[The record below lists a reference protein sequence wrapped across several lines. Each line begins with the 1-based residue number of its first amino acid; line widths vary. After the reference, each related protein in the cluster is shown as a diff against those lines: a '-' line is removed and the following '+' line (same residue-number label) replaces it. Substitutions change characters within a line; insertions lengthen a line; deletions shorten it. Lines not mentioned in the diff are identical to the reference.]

1 MSGGL
6 YEIIALAAR
15 YLFAALM
22 VLIVIRA
29 WKITIVDS
37 RRAAMLRRMSPE
49 TGVCGE
55 FLILTGNGKVRDGMR
70 FPVIREGMIGSSGKA
85 DVRLRAN
92 GVHRTHAYFEFT
104 KKGLRLRDHASA
116 RIYNARGEAKRELL
130 LGDGAKITIGS
141 VEMMLILTVAVD
153 TPAEAPREGLFDIP
167 DDSPVLARRPAQ
179 PAYRPPE
186 AARTQAPL
194 PVHTAVRAPAA
205 QAHPSGEQSD
215 VPISRESASQ
225 DNVFAPRKPY
235 ARHTESQYS
244 WRETVV
250 DETTSRRT
258 VVRESSIDDLFME
271 HTPAAPEKSDS
282 IPGWDDPWSEPSGK
296 PVITKHPV
304 DDPFDL

>member
-29 WKITIVDS
+29 WKITIVDA
-37 RRAAMLRRMSPE
+37 RRAATLRRMSPE

-55 FLILTGNGKVRDGMR
+55 FLILTGNGKVREGMR
-70 FPVIREGMIGSSGKA
+70 FPVIREGMIGSSNKA
-85 DVRLRAN
+85 DVRLRAG
-92 GVHRTHAYFEFT
+92 GVHRTHAYFELT

-116 RIYNARGEAKRELL
+116 RIYNARGEAKREML
-130 LGDGAKITIGS
+130 LGDGSKITVGS

-153 TPAEAPREGLFDIP
+153 APAESPREGLFDIP
-167 DDSPVLARRPAQ
+167 DDSPVLSERPRR

-186 AARTQAPL
+186 TVAAPRPA
-194 PVHTAVRAPAA
+194 PVHTAARTPAA
-205 QAHPSGEQSD
+205 YTPAPRSD
-215 VPISRESASQ
+215 IPISREAPSQ
-225 DNVFAPRKPY
+225 DNIFVPRAPYTRD
-235 ARHTESQYS
+235 TESGFT
-244 WRETVV
+244 WHETVI

-271 HTPAAPEKSDS
+271 HTSAAPEKSDS
-282 IPGWDDPWSEPSGK
+282 IPGWDDPWSEPAKK
-296 PVITKHPV
+296 PSVRRHTT
-304 DDPFDL
+304 DDPFDP